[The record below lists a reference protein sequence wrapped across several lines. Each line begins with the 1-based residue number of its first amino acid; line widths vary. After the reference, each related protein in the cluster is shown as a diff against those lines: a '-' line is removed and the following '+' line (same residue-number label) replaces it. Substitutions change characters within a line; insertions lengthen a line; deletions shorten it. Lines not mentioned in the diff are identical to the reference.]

1 MIPFFI
7 RHKEGLKR
15 IDPSH
20 VIRLES
26 RGNYTNFVLTNNT
39 IFTVRIT
46 ISAAMG
52 KLSEEIFIRINP
64 ATIVSVFYIDTIEKD
79 HLTIGEKSFPI
90 QKSYFESVLMQINTV
105 GPIPNGKSKRVR
117 KKDNYL

>member
-1 MIPFFI
+1 
-7 RHKEGLKR
+7 
-15 IDPSH
+15 

-46 ISAAMG
+46 ISAAME

-90 QKSYFESVLMQINTV
+90 QKSYFESVLMHINSV